1 MTTTANTASS
11 SNRLE
16 LLLFYLGGKRRF
28 GINVLKIKEV
38 IPCPPLHQLPSS
50 NPKILGV
57 AELRAE
63 TLPIIDLAKA
73 VGGTQRVLTEEQIKQ
88 GSVITTEINRSHQG
102 LWISDVDKIILCDWK
117 NISPPAKGTGISS
130 YTTGVTLIED
140 ELIQLLDIEKVLA
153 EVLGLETAHTEDLH
167 ISQQQLEAVFGKLV
181 LIVDDS
187 SMAMKQ
193 TIAALNRLGL
203 QHITANDGKIA
214 LQILKDYQNGDPHT
228 MEPVSMIISD
238 IEMPEMDGYT
248 FVRELRKLPKFKD
261 IHVLMHTSLNGNIN
275 MQNAISCGAND
286 VLTKFVPTE
295 LAEKIVQHMI
305 NTADA

>member
-1 MTTTANTASS
+1 MTTTSNST
-11 SNRLE
+11 NRLE
-16 LLLFYLGGKRRF
+16 LLLFYLGGRRRF

-57 AELRAE
+57 AELRNE

-73 VGGTQRVLTEEQIKQ
+73 VGATHRTLSEEQIKQ

-102 LWISDVDKIILCDWK
+102 LWISGVDKIILCDWK
-117 NISPPAKGTGISS
+117 NISPPAKGTGIGS
-130 YTTGVTLIED
+130 YTTGVTLIDD
-140 ELIQLLDIEKVLA
+140 ELVQLLDIEKVLA
-153 EVLGLETAHTEDLH
+153 EVLGLETTHTDDLD
-167 ISQQQLEAVFGKLV
+167 IPNQELEAVFGKLV
-181 LIVDDS
+181 MIVDDS

-193 TIAALNRLGL
+193 TIAALDRLGL
-203 QHITANDGKIA
+203 QHISAPDGKVA

-228 MEPVSMIISD
+228 MEPISMIISD

-248 FVRELRKLPKFKD
+248 FVRELRQLPKFKD

-275 MQNAISCGAND
+275 MENAISCGAND
-286 VLTKFVPTE
+286 VLTKFVPVE
-295 LAEKIVQHMI
+295 LAEKIVQHLI
-305 NTADA
+305 NKTED

>member
-1 MTTTANTASS
+1 MTSISNSA
-11 SNRLE
+11 NRLE
-16 LLLFYLGGKRRF
+16 LLLFYLGGRRRF

-50 NPKILGV
+50 NSTVLGV
-57 AELRAE
+57 AELRNE

-73 VGGTQRVLTEEQIKQ
+73 VGATNRVLTEEQIKQ

-102 LWISDVDKIILCDWK
+102 LWISGVDKIILCDWQ
-117 NISPPAKGTGISS
+117 NISPPAKGTGVGS
-130 YTTGVTLIED
+130 YTTGVTQIDD
-140 ELIQLLDIEKVLA
+140 ELVQLLDIEKVLA
-153 EVLGLETAHTEDLH
+153 EVLGVESTHTDDLP
-167 ISQQQLEAVFGKLV
+167 IAQQELEAVFGKLV
-181 LIVDDS
+181 MIVDDS
-187 SMAMKQ
+187 GMAMKQ
-193 TIAALNRLGL
+193 TITALNRLGL
-203 QHITANDGKIA
+203 QHITAPDGKIA

-228 MEPVSMIISD
+228 MEPISMIISD

-275 MQNAISCGAND
+275 MENAIACGAND

-295 LAEKIVQHMI
+295 LAEKIVQHLI
-305 NTADA
+305 NKTEN